1 MLMPEM
7 ETERLIIRSTREADG
22 PDCLSLWLDEE
33 VGRYLADPPREKAS
47 EKYLNFA
54 VGIENSTSW
63 YPMVMI
69 HKESGEFLGT
79 CSVVPREDGACLDF
93 GYCIR
98 QKYWR
103 QGYGTET
110 LRRLIRQGVENG
122 VRSFTADVAVE
133 NAGSNALLQKL
144 GFRIWKSGSTFQ
156 KSGTDII
163 YPEYTYRLDL
173 PQTNSL

>member
-7 ETERLIIRSTREADG
+7 ETERLIIRSTREADR

-79 CSVVPREDGACLDF
+79 QPIFLI
-93 GYCIR
+93 YCF
-98 QKYWR
+98 QKPAA
-103 QGYGTET
+103 
-110 LRRLIRQGVENG
+110 
-122 VRSFTADVAVE
+122 SFTTQSGRTVAPPITITHFFAHSRNQPPYSCSEGAAGAGFGCGARTRDHYRPALHPAPWSGHACAAGICRDV
-133 NAGSNALLQKL
+133 
-144 GFRIWKSGSTFQ
+144 RKS
-156 KSGTDII
+156 
-163 YPEYTYRLDL
+163 
-173 PQTNSL
+173 